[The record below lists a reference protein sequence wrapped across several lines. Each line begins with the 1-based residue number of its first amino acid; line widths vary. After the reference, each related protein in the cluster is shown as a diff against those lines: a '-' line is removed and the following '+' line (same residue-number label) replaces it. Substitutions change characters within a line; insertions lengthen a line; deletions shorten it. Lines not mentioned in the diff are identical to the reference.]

1 MLNRVVDQY
10 QTAYGKI
17 QEIIANTGFTP
28 SGGMSS
34 NIDNLGT
41 ASGAQDQVND
51 SNTIA
56 PDYNPSGSV
65 SDINTGARRK
75 VIMIILK
82 TLLVKNRIL
91 RIVRLQN

>member
-1 MLNRVVDQY
+1 
-10 QTAYGKI
+10 
-17 QEIIANTGFTP
+17 
-28 SGGMSS
+28 MSS

-65 SDINTGARRK
+65 SDINTGA
-75 VIMIILK
+75 IQSGEAQSNNDNIENIISQEPNTTNRPVAELNLP
-82 TLLVKNRIL
+82 LLLSHFKRDNL
-91 RIVRLQN
+91 DQ